1 MFRLRAC
8 IAPLALAAALLA
20 CRDRPPDGSIVASG
34 HVEAT
39 EVRVAPEVG
48 GRVVAL
54 SVGEGDRVGAGQE
67 IARIDATDTR
77 LALDGARA
85 DRHAADAELRLRR
98 AGARHEEI
106 AEAVAVV
113 AQADAELQA
122 AQQDLDRLQ
131 RLLDLGSGT
140 PKSRDDAL
148 ARRDV
153 AAGRL
158 AAARERRNRLR
169 AGSRREEIEA
179 ARGRV
184 QATDARIAQ
193 LEEALDDTR
202 VTSPAAGIVTDT
214 LVEEGEIVAPM
225 SPLVLVVDLE
235 HAWLTVYVP
244 GPDLGRIR
252 IGQGVQVETDDGTV
266 RPGRITFVAS
276 QAEFTPRNVQTR
288 DERVTLVYRVKI
300 ALDNRDGFYKPGMPA
315 EARVPV
321 ARADAP

>member
-1 MFRLRAC
+1 MRAC
-8 IAPLALAAALLA
+8 IALLALAAALLA
-20 CRDRPPDGSIVASG
+20 CRDHTDERTLVAAG

-54 SVGEGDRVGAGQE
+54 TVREGDRVRAGQE
-67 IARIDATDTR
+67 IARLDPTDVR

-85 DRHAADAELRLRR
+85 ERQSAEAELRLRR
-98 AGARHEEI
+98 AGARREEI
-106 AEAVAVV
+106 AEAEAVV
-113 AQADAELQA
+113 AQGLAELEG
-122 AQQDLDRLQ
+122 AQRDLDRAQ

-140 PKSRDDAL
+140 PKARDDAL
-148 ARRDV
+148 ARRDA
-153 AAGRL
+153 AAGRVE
-158 AAARERRNRLR
+158 AARQRLRRLR
-169 AGSRREEIEA
+169 AGSRREEIEV

-184 QATDARIAQ
+184 EATDARIAQ
-193 LEEALDDTR
+193 LEEALADAR
-202 VTSPAAGIVTDT
+202 VTSPASGIVTDT
-214 LVEEGEIVAPM
+214 LVEQGEIVAPM
-225 SPLVLVVDLE
+225 SPLALVVDLE

-252 IGQGVQVETDDGTV
+252 IGQDVRVVSDDGTS
-266 RPGRITFVAS
+266 RPGRVTFVAS
-276 QAEFTPRNVQTR
+276 EAEFTPRNVQTR

-321 ARADAP
+321 ASQAARS